1 MTTKQ
6 LHQNEENWFE
16 KFFLDKLNT
25 AIRKTLSYDY
35 EAVKKLQ
42 VYEGKIVKVEL
53 DSTPFEFFLS
63 IQKDGIALSKYSNSE
78 ADTTIKGSPLA
89 IFAMNM
95 EQTVSGIKN
104 VEIYGDANVGQFLAK
119 WLKTVKPDWEEAW
132 CELLGDGMGVR
143 VSKTINS
150 VLDFGKK
157 FRESLVTSSKEY
169 LVEESRDL
177 ISPTEMEQ
185 FLDDV
190 DDLKSDVDRLE
201 QQINLLKSTL

>member
-1 MTTKQ
+1 M
-6 LHQNEENWFE
+6 
-16 KFFLDKLNT
+16 
-25 AIRKTLSYDY
+25 
-35 EAVKKLQ
+35 
-42 VYEGKIVKVEL
+42 
-53 DSTPFEFFLS
+53 
-63 IQKDGIALSKYSNSE
+63 DGVQS
-78 ADTTIKGSPLA
+78 
-89 IFAMNM
+89 
-95 EQTVSGIKN
+95 
-104 VEIYGDANVGQFLAK
+104 
-119 WLKTVKPDWEEAW
+119 
-132 CELLGDGMGVR
+132 GDGMGVR

-201 QQINLLKSTL
+201 QQINLHKSTL